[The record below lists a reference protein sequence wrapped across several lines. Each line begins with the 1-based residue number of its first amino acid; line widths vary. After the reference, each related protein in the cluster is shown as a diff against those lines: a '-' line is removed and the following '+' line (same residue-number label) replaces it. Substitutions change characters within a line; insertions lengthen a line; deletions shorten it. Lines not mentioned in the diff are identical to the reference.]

1 MKSALTGL
9 CLAVAIW
16 LVSGCIGTV
25 TPPPLQ
31 SSVVSFD
38 GDQANS
44 GFIGFGPD
52 GAAYITSHAR
62 DRYNGLIVLYG
73 QRFIPPLRSDA
84 GVQPGQTNGTWRI
97 DAEHLADFAR
107 MNHWRKQERK

>member
-1 MKSALTGL
+1 MKSALIAPL
-9 CLAVAIW
+9 VILNIC
-16 LVSGCIGTV
+16 LVSGCISTV
-25 TPPPLQ
+25 APRPLQ
-31 SSVVSFD
+31 STAASFD

-62 DRYNGLIVLYG
+62 DRYNGLIALYG
-73 QRFIPPLRSDA
+73 RRFVPALQPDA
-84 GVQPGQTNGTWRI
+84 GVRPGQTNGTWRI

-107 MNHWRKQERK
+107 MNRWRKEGR